1 MIASI
6 DITGIKYNVSASL
19 EVKNVPFFSFTDAWP
34 GRDRLFRRVSAE
46 LHISHHTAK
55 KPRVRGRYTVM
66 VVNGDLRQCGKVD
79 MHALVAG
86 DKIGEARIQCVKPFH
101 KDRLPLPERHGRR
114 IPLLFPSD
122 EIKSRKPH
130 RLSFQKCGDIS

>member
-1 MIASI
+1 
-6 DITGIKYNVSASL
+6 
-19 EVKNVPFFSFTDAWP
+19 
-34 GRDRLFRRVSAE
+34 
-46 LHISHHTAK
+46 
-55 KPRVRGRYTVM
+55 
-66 VVNGDLRQCGKVD
+66 

-122 EIKSRKPH
+122 EIESRKPH
-130 RLSFQKCGDIS
+130 RLSFQKCGDISFETVQIKRVDIFPVFPLHFASISEIVIQRDHDRMRPIHLQVDDETPHEGGLSRG